1 MSQQVGT
8 VTAVQSERR
17 GVIATAWV
25 GTSMSVVNAADL
37 DREGGDL
44 SPDDGQTL
52 YAYTGVTDGASEL
65 DPDVVTMADEAPDG
79 WPVETVDPDTG
90 ETIPA
95 EVRLDCWPERL
106 DVTAMVDLGDGE
118 TVPCVV
124 PHSLR
129 PLLVDGVR
137 EDGARETVTA
147 TRVSGVWTVADVP
160 GKRAVIEGTTIATP
174 SLTSVPRTQ
183 ITGSTLEVVR
193 SDGEDGEVVTTSLGG
208 EDEDHIQIFGTDGQL
223 RGGIDSDGVGTFSSV
238 QTPTVLLDGD
248 DVRELI
254 NAMSWGYAAGHIF
267 TADAGPIGQ
276 TEKTICDVQFTAIPG
291 RKYKITFNASCDIP
305 AGSRFIPYFRISAGA
320 DGASTAPQPTVS
332 SQSLGNGIFPPLAYA
347 DPNNPAAPIMYSMP
361 WTPDSLGITQPTAV
375 RVGLSALLQYK
386 GVSTLHKNTGYFE
399 ITDMGSRYQGV
410 FLDGNFSSGAV
421 TTVTQYFQPEWT
433 TVWRNGTSQP
443 GVVTPQQG
451 YATRALGVGHPAGM
465 WYTMVK
471 FPDAMRQFMA
481 GAQKI
486 SDVSLW
492 TNSYD
497 CMNASGFVPRLSW
510 HAQST
515 SPTSPVGSGDFDLR
529 NLPKGAVRWNQL
541 PSGAWSNI
549 QSGAYLGLTF
559 GLRTGQDA
567 KYAGC
572 FSITDGAPGA
582 FRVTVTK

>member
-1 MSQQVGT
+1 MAQQVGT

-17 GVIATAWV
+17 GVIATSWT
-25 GTSMSVVNAADL
+25 GTQMSVVNAADL
-37 DREGGDL
+37 DREGGTL
-44 SPDDGQTL
+44 SPDGGQTT
-52 YAYTGVTDGASEL
+52 YAYTAVTDGAT
-65 DPDVVTMADEAPDG
+65 DDAPDTVTMADAAPAE
-79 WPVETVDPDTG
+79 WPTAFTDPETGDV
-90 ETIPA
+90 IPA
-95 EVRLDCWPERL
+95 EVRLDVWPERL

-118 TVPCVV
+118 TIPAVV

-137 EDGARETVTA
+137 EPGMGETVQLA
-147 TRVSGVWTVADVP
+147 RVAGVWTVSDVP
-160 GKRAVIEGTTIATP
+160 GKRAVVEGTKVAVPDTH
-174 SLTSVPRTQ
+174 SLPRAEMDDASFT
-183 ITGSTLEVVR
+183 VYKD
-193 SDGEDGEVVTTSLGG
+193 DGEGGAVATTILGG
-208 EDEDHIQIFGTDGQL
+208 DRDQLQIFGTDGVL
-223 RGGIDSDGVGTFSSV
+223 RGGIDQDGVVVGSSV
-238 QTPTVLLDGD
+238 QTPQVLLDGD
-248 DVRELI
+248 DVRGLI
-254 NAMSWGYAAGHIF
+254 DAMSWGYTAGHIF

-276 TEKTICDVQFTAIPG
+276 TEKIICDVQFTAIPG

-305 AGSRFIPYFRISAGA
+305 AGSRFIPYFRISAGE

-347 DPNNPAAPIMYSMP
+347 DPTNPAAPVMYSMP

-375 RVGLSALLQYK
+375 RIGLSALLQYK

-399 ITDMGSRYQGV
+399 ITDMGSRYKGV
-410 FLDGNFSSGAV
+410 FADGNFGSGAV

-451 YATRALGVGHPAGM
+451 YATRALGVGHPGGM

-471 FPDAMRQFMA
+471 FPDAMRAFMA

-515 SPTSPVGSGDFDLR
+515 SPTGPVGSGDFDLR